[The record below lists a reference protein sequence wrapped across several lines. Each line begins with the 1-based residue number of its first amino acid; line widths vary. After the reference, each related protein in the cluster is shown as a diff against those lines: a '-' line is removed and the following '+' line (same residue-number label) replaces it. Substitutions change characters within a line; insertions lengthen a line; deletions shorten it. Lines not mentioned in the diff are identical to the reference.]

1 MRNEYERVFF
11 FFFFLSL
18 FIKFEAESRPP
29 SSLQMH
35 GNAAILS
42 RPSSFLQLFPLP
54 FLSFPPFSNLPVFF
68 FFFFFSPQ
76 EGKNF
81 STKQNI
87 YSWKRISRAY
97 RNCNDSRNDFPKISR
112 SNKSFPLK
120 ATINEKMYNLN
131 ANYSI
136 RILKYSI
143 VKNIYEVSSRN

>member
-1 MRNEYERVFF
+1 MKEFF

-68 FFFFFSPQ
+68 FFFLFFTTGGKKFFDETKYIFLETYFESVSKLQRFSQRFSKDLTLEQKFPF
-76 EGKNF
+76 EG
-81 STKQNI
+81 
-87 YSWKRISRAY
+87 
-97 RNCNDSRNDFPKISR
+97 NDQRED
-112 SNKSFPLK
+112 
-120 ATINEKMYNLN
+120 
-131 ANYSI
+131 
-136 RILKYSI
+136 
-143 VKNIYEVSSRN
+143 V